1 MVFNLSELFWLVVE
15 NLKSKQTVLLSIKI
29 ILKMESTKIDSELL
43 TKLVEEAQIEK
54 LTNPKVLTKA

>member
-1 MVFNLSELFWLVVE
+1 
-15 NLKSKQTVLLSIKI
+15 
-29 ILKMESTKIDSELL
+29 MESTKIDFKLL